1 MTSQSAAILDG
12 LDLESFRQLGILDSD
27 VEESVD
33 TALTN
38 TSCIESYNWSESEQY
53 AKPVIVVPGTLT
65 TLKLWHSAS

>member
-38 TSCIESYNWSESEQY
+38 TSCIGSYNWSESEQY

-65 TLKLWHSAS
+65 TPKLLHSTS

>member
-12 LDLESFRQLGILDSD
+12 LDLESFRQLGILDGD

-38 TSCIESYNWSESEQY
+38 ASCIGSYNWSESEKY
-53 AKPVIVVPGTLT
+53 TKPVIVVPGTLT